1 VVRWRGGENGE
12 GLRRHGLL
20 MYDGDGS
27 LKTSTGLSV
36 RGDSGAI
43 QGSDGGAGEPRRLAA
58 LMAWCGGCGG
68 AGRRG
73 QSRSEWAATVML
85 LGVRA
90 DLGWKEDVN

>member
-1 VVRWRGGENGE
+1 MAAESTGSVVRVDRERERAQGELE
-12 GLRRHGLL
+12 IE
-20 MYDGDGS
+20 
-27 LKTSTGLSV
+27 V
-36 RGDSGAI
+36 R
-43 QGSDGGAGEPRRLAA
+43 E
-58 LMAWCGGCGG
+58 MAWCGGCGG